1 MKKNQKELVLDYLL
15 THKEGITSL
24 DAFKL
29 YGIMQM
35 PRRIYDLRNEGYKI
49 ISKQEI
55 GKNRFGE
62 TVSYVRYV
70 LQMECENEVSK
81 N

>member
-15 THKEGITSL
+15 THKEGMTSL

-35 PRRIYDLRNEGYKI
+35 PRRIYDL
-49 ISKQEI
+49 
-55 GKNRFGE
+55 
-62 TVSYVRYV
+62 
-70 LQMECENEVSK
+70 
-81 N
+81 

>member
-1 MKKNQKELVLDYLL
+1 MTQKERVLEYLKS
-15 THKEGITSL
+15 HKEGMTSL
-24 DAFKL
+24 DAFNL
-29 YGIMQM
+29 YGIMQT

-49 ISKQEI
+49 ISKQEV

-62 TVSYVRYV
+62 TVSYVRYI